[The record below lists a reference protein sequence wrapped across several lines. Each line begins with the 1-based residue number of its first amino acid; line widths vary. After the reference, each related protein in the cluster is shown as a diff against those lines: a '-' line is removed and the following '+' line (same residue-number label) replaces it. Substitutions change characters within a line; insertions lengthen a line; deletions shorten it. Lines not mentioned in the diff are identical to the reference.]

1 MPMSPVEYHLK
12 QVIWYWCG
20 ATPDQ
25 YVPDSQFRDIW
36 AGKIPQIPYEPEGI
50 RRLFVALFQD
60 PFFAN
65 CTAAQNLRPGEFL
78 KGGDLQTV
86 RQLYVRLLNCG
97 MSPVN
102 FNEEGQFDAA
112 VTLPALA
119 DAKPAIKRTKTKSVR
134 K

>member
-1 MPMSPVEYHLK
+1 MAMSPVEYHLK
-12 QVIWYWCG
+12 LAIQRWCG

-25 YVPDSQFRDIW
+25 YVPDSLFRDIW

-50 RRLFVALFQD
+50 RRLFVSLSED

-65 CTAAQNLRPGEFL
+65 CPAAQNLRPGEFL

-86 RQLYVRLLNCG
+86 RQLYVRLLDCG
-97 MSPVN
+97 MTSVT

-112 VTLPALA
+112 IPVSDT
-119 DAKPAIKRTKTKSVR
+119 DASQRSVKRTKAKRSGN
-134 K
+134 

>member
-1 MPMSPVEYHLK
+1 MAMSPVEYHLK
-12 QVIWYWCG
+12 QVIWHWCE

-50 RRLFVALFQD
+50 RRFFVALFQD

-86 RQLYVRLLNCG
+86 KQLYVRLLNCG

-112 VTLPALA
+112 VSLSVSHAS
-119 DAKPAIKRTKTKSVR
+119 KPASKRTKSKPFS